1 MANVIE
7 PPEPDLSNIR
17 NLLGKRSP
25 LWRLCGWGS
34 AATIALASL
43 AITTQTKSGSE
54 RLQMAFAPASP
65 PERAVAAADVPT
77 RVIGF
82 DKETLRLEAQLRVLA
97 ADRDRLTARIAL
109 LERNLDDMT
118 GSIKRQAAQ
127 EAAVPAAKPPIA
139 NAPATPPQAAASESQ
154 PAAAPAPAKTVVPIT
169 IIAPLA
175 MPAHTDSA
183 APWPTAPAQQMATPL
198 PEAIPLPSTRIA
210 SVPASEP
217 AAETPRKPEIGID
230 LGGAPNME
238 VLNMRWVAVKANF
251 GPLLTGLHP
260 LAARV
265 QRPGAT
271 DVRLLVGPL
280 PTITA
285 ANQLCAKFAAA
296 RVTCRAV
303 KFDGQRLPQQ

>member
-1 MANVIE
+1 MANKIE

-17 NLLGKRSP
+17 KLLGHRHP
-25 LWRLCGWGS
+25 LWRLFGWGS
-34 AATIALASL
+34 AAAIALTCL
-43 AITTQTKSGSE
+43 AITTQTESGGE
-54 RLQMAFAPASP
+54 RLQLAFAPASP

-77 RVIGF
+77 RVIGI
-82 DKETLRLEAQLRVLA
+82 DKETVRLEAQLRVLA
-97 ADRDRLTARIAL
+97 ADRDRLVARVAL

-118 GSIKRQAAQ
+118 GSIKRQAQ
-127 EAAVPAAKPPIA
+127 ETAMPADKPLIA
-139 NAPATPPQAAASESQ
+139 STTPPQAAAPESQ
-154 PAAAPAPAKTVVPIT
+154 PVTAPPLVKTVVPIT

-175 MPAHTDSA
+175 VPAHIDSP
-183 APWPTAPAQQMATPL
+183 APWPIAPASEEMTPVL
-198 PEAIPLPSTRIA
+198 EKIPLPPVRMA
-210 SVPASEP
+210 SAPASEP
-217 AAETPRKPEIGID
+217 AAETPRKPAIGVD

-238 VLNMRWVAVKANF
+238 VLNLRWVAVKANF

-280 PTITA
+280 PTVTA
-285 ANQLCAKFAAA
+285 ANQLCTRFAAA

-303 KFDGQRLPQQ
+303 KFDGERLAERLN

>member
-1 MANVIE
+1 MASEIE

-17 NLLGKRSP
+17 KLLGKRY
-25 LWRLCGWGS
+25 RLCGWGS
-34 AATIALASL
+34 AAAIALASL
-43 AITTQTKSGSE
+43 AITTQTESGSE
-54 RLQMAFAPASP
+54 RLQLAFAPASSP
-65 PERAVAAADVPT
+65 ARAVAAADVPT
-77 RVIGF
+77 RVIGI

-127 EAAVPAAKPPIA
+127 ETAVPAAKPPIA
-139 NAPATPPQAAASESQ
+139 SAPATTQQAAAPASQ
-154 PAAAPAPAKTVVPIT
+154 PAAAPPPAKTEVP

-175 MPAHTDSA
+175 MPAHIDSA
-183 APWPTAPAQQMATPL
+183 APWPTTPAQQAAAPM
-198 PEAIPLPSTRIA
+198 PEQIPLPPTRMA
-210 SVPASEP
+210 SAPASEP
-217 AAETPRKPEIGID
+217 ADETPRKPEIGVD
-230 LGGAPNME
+230 LGGAPSME

-285 ANQLCAKFAAA
+285 ANQLCARFAAA
-296 RVTCRAV
+296 RVTCRPA
-303 KFDGQRLPQQ
+303 KFDGQRLTQQ

>member
-1 MANVIE
+1 MASEIE

-17 NLLGKRSP
+17 KLLGKRYP

-34 AATIALASL
+34 AAAIALTSL
-43 AITTQTKSGSE
+43 AITTQTESGSE
-54 RLQMAFAPASP
+54 RLQLALAPSSA
-65 PERAVAAADVPT
+65 PERAVAATDVPP
-77 RVIGF
+77 RVIGI

-97 ADRDRLTARIAL
+97 ADRDRLTARITL
-109 LERNLDDMT
+109 LERSLDDMT

-127 EAAVPAAKPPIA
+127 ETAVAKPPIVST
-139 NAPATPPQAAASESQ
+139 PATTQQAAAPASQ
-154 PAAAPAPAKTVVPIT
+154 PAAAPPPARIEVP

-175 MPAHTDSA
+175 MRTLTDSA
-183 APWPTAPAQQMATPL
+183 APWPSTPAQQMATPL
-198 PEAIPLPSTRIA
+198 PEAIPLPPTRIA
-210 SVPASEP
+210 SVPANEASAEP
-217 AAETPRKPEIGID
+217 PRKPEIGID
-230 LGGAPNME
+230 LGGAPNIE

-265 QRPGAT
+265 QRPGAS

-280 PTITA
+280 PTIPA

-296 RVTCRAV
+296 RVTCRPV
-303 KFDGQRLPQQ
+303 KFDGQRLAQQ

>member
-1 MANVIE
+1 MASEIE

-17 NLLGKRSP
+17 KLLGKRYP

-34 AATIALASL
+34 AAAIALACL
-43 AITTQTKSGSE
+43 AITTQTESGSE
-54 RLQMAFAPASP
+54 RLQLAFAPASSP
-65 PERAVAAADVPT
+65 ARAVAAADVPP
-77 RVIGF
+77 RVIGI
-82 DKETLRLEAQLRVLA
+82 DKETVRLESQLRVLA

-127 EAAVPAAKPPIA
+127 ETAVPAAKPPIVS
-139 NAPATPPQAAASESQ
+139 APATTQQAAAPASP
-154 PAAAPAPAKTVVPIT
+154 PAAAPTPARIEVPM
-169 IIAPLA
+169 IAPLA
-175 MPAHTDSA
+175 MPVLTDNA
-183 APWPTAPAQQMATPL
+183 APWPSTPAQQAAAPM
-198 PEAIPLPSTRIA
+198 PEQIPLPPTRMA
-210 SVPASEP
+210 SAPASEP
-217 AAETPRKPEIGID
+217 AAEPRKPEIGVD

-285 ANQLCAKFAAA
+285 ANQLCARFAAA
-296 RVTCRAV
+296 RVTCRPA
-303 KFDGQRLPQQ
+303 KFDGQRLTQQ

>member
-1 MANVIE
+1 MASEIE

-17 NLLGKRSP
+17 KLLGKRYP

-34 AATIALASL
+34 AAAIALTSL
-43 AITTQTKSGSE
+43 AITTQTESGSE
-54 RLQMAFAPASP
+54 RLQLAFAPASAP
-65 PERAVAAADVPT
+65 ARAVAAADVPT
-77 RVIGF
+77 RVIGI
-82 DKETLRLEAQLRVLA
+82 DKTLRLEAQLRVLA

-118 GSIKRQAAQ
+118 GSIKRQAAP

-139 NAPATPPQAAASESQ
+139 SAPATTQPAAAPASQ
-154 PAAAPAPAKTVVPIT
+154 PAAAPPPAKTEVP

-175 MPAHTDSA
+175 MPAHIDSA
-183 APWPTAPAQQMATPL
+183 APWPTTPAQQAAAPL
-198 PEAIPLPSTRIA
+198 PEQIPLPPTRMASAPA
-210 SVPASEP
+210 SVPA
-217 AAETPRKPEIGID
+217 AEPRKPEIGVD

-285 ANQLCAKFAAA
+285 ANQLCARFAAA
-296 RVTCRAV
+296 RVTCRPA
-303 KFDGQRLPQQ
+303 KFDGQRLTQQ

>member
-1 MANVIE
+1 MASEIE

-17 NLLGKRSP
+17 KLLGKQYP
-25 LWRLCGWGS
+25 LLRLCGWGS
-34 AATIALASL
+34 AAAIALAFL
-43 AITTQTKSGSE
+43 AITTQTESGSE
-54 RLQMAFAPASP
+54 RLQLAFAPASV

-77 RVIGF
+77 RVIGI

-118 GSIKRQAAQ
+118 GSIKRQTAQ
-127 EAAVPAAKPPIA
+127 EAAVPTAKPPIA
-139 NAPATPPQAAASESQ
+139 SAPATMPQAAAPASQ
-154 PAAAPAPAKTVVPIT
+154 PAVVPPPAKTEVP

-175 MPAHTDSA
+175 MPAHIDKA
-183 APWPTAPAQQMATPL
+183 APWPAVPERQAATPMPEQVPLPPIRMASAPAN
-198 PEAIPLPSTRIA
+198 
-210 SVPASEP
+210 EP
-217 AAETPRKPEIGID
+217 AAETPRKPEIGVD
-230 LGGAPNME
+230 LGGAPSME

-251 GPLLTGLHP
+251 GPLLTGLYP

-285 ANQLCAKFAAA
+285 ANQLCARFAAA

-303 KFDGQRLPQQ
+303 RFDGQRLPQP

>member
-1 MANVIE
+1 MASEIE

-17 NLLGKRSP
+17 KLLGKRYP

-34 AATIALASL
+34 AAAIALASL
-43 AITTQTKSGSE
+43 AITTQTESGSE
-54 RLQMAFAPASP
+54 RLQLAFAPDSQPA
-65 PERAVAAADVPT
+65 RAVAAADVPP
-77 RVIGF
+77 RVIGI

-97 ADRDRLTARIAL
+97 ADRDRLTARITL

-127 EAAVPAAKPPIA
+127 EVAVPVAKPTIP
-139 NAPATPPQAAASESQ
+139 NAPSTPPQAAAPESQ
-154 PAAAPAPAKTVVPIT
+154 PAAAPPPARTEVP

-175 MPAHTDSA
+175 MPARTDSS
-183 APWPTAPAQQMATPL
+183 APWPSTPAQQAATPL
-198 PEAIPLPSTRIA
+198 PEPIPIPLPPTRMA
-210 SVPASEP
+210 SAPASEP
-217 AAETPRKPEIGID
+217 AAEPPRKPEIGID
-230 LGGAPNME
+230 LGGAPNIE

-280 PTITA
+280 PNIAA
-285 ANQLCAKFAAA
+285 ANQLCARFAAA
-296 RVTCRAV
+296 RVTCRPV
-303 KFDGQRLPQQ
+303 KFDGQRLAQQ